1 MSNYYSIRCPTC
13 LATNSVV
20 KNASVS
26 KVITCN
32 KCKRKFEFKDALPM
46 KTENNIKPISSK
58 ALSEIRQL
66 ENLSISNW
74 VISIIGIILIVIVV
88 RLYDMDMLGSDFI
101 VFYIFTFII
110 TILVNTL
117 CRWYWKDILSVSIL
131 GFVLFELIGVVRYID
146 ALNND
151 MQNFSGLQATMFIGG
166 VLFFVRTKH
175 FNNTDNSS
183 GDCSSCSGGSC
194 GGGCGGCGG

>member
-1 MSNYYSIRCPTC
+1 MPNYYSIRCPTC
-13 LATNSVV
+13 LATNSVA
-20 KNASVS
+20 KNSSVN
-26 KVITCN
+26 KIINCN

-46 KTENNIKPISSK
+46 KTENHPESVSSK
-58 ALSEIRQL
+58 VLNEIYQL

-74 VISIIGIILIVIVV
+74 VISVIAIILIIIVV
-88 RLYDMDMLGSDFI
+88 RLYDIDMLGSDFI

-110 TILVNTL
+110 TILINTL

-146 ALNND
+146 ASNNA

-166 VLFFVRTKH
+166 VLFFVRAKH
-175 FNNTDNSS
+175 FNNTGNSS
-183 GDCSSCSGGSC
+183 GDSSSCSGGSC